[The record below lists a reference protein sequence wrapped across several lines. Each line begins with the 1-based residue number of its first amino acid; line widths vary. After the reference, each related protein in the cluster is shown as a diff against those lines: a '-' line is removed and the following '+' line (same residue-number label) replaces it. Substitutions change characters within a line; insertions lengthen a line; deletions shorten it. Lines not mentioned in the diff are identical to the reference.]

1 MVADLDHH
9 LDDESVGIL
18 SQKIS
23 IHETSR
29 NIQSGV
35 GLFISLK
42 NITHVV
48 LQVAIITHDGA
59 RDIKCLQGVVPV
71 EV

>member
-9 LDDESVGIL
+9 LDDGSVGIL
-18 SQKIS
+18 SHSQKIS

-35 GLFISLK
+35 GV
-42 NITHVV
+42 THVV
-48 LQVAIITHDGA
+48 LHVVITHDDDGA
-59 RDIKCLQGVVPV
+59 RDIKCLQKVVPV

>member
-18 SQKIS
+18 GHSQKIS

-35 GLFISLK
+35 GV
-42 NITHVV
+42 THVV
-48 LQVAIITHDGA
+48 LHVVIITHDGA
-59 RDIKCLQGVVPV
+59 RDIKCLQRVVPV